1 MDKIQMSS
9 ADFVKE
15 HKKLIRILKSG
26 SQSERLTEAKKQM
39 EELRRKLK

>member
-1 MDKIQMSS
+1 MSYN
-9 ADFVKE
+9 DFVKE
-15 HKKLIRILKSG
+15 HKKLIHILKSG